1 MKGWCATVANIQ
13 GDFKVNSPIL
23 CFVYKNCATDAMA
36 QISTLPN
43 TNRAAMPGIAA
54 STSSRVDSAA
64 KHIMACKVNSDLM
77 LLFVDKSLGNN
88 QLKRRELHIN
98 RDKYCVFKN
107 DLVLNVNIPLFPD
120 KSQVAGNGTR
130 AYPSVVSTLGD
141 CDWTVKEFLIGL
153 YKSPSNFDF
162 ETILQNHENNP
173 SAFTNNPLLKHMPY
187 FTAEG
192 YALGT
197 AWASDQTG
205 DTVSSVLIGG
215 MQTVMNGAFACQA
228 GEVLQWYFEF
238 EEGEFYHSTQKIND
252 VKHRAGSR
260 IVETWSGIAL
270 ERDSKEDILQE
281 LEDIRKR
288 NEKEG
293 IKHDV
298 DTQRK
303 RRRQYYEDMHGI
315 GHDAKGN
322 KAFPKPYRLFKYQD
336 HFGDKIRIFAKCI
349 SSARPHEM
357 VDIMLMTQSL

>member
-1 MKGWCATVANIQ
+1 MADINAMD
-13 GDFKVNSPIL
+13 DFRVNSPIL

-36 QISTLPN
+36 SISNLN
-43 TNRAAMPGIAA
+43 NRAAMPGIAA

-77 LLFVDKSLGNN
+77 LNFVSDSFENP
-88 QLKRRELHIN
+88 QMKRRELHIN
-98 RDKYCVFKN
+98 KDKYCVFKN

-141 CDWTVKEFLIGL
+141 CNWKVKEFLISL
-153 YKSPSNFDF
+153 YNSHDNQAF
-162 ETILQNHENNP
+162 EKILQNAENEP
-173 SAFTNNPLLKHMPY
+173 EVFEESPILRHMPY

-238 EEGEFYHSTQKIND
+238 EEAMFYHSTQKSID
-252 VKHRAGSR
+252 GIKVRAGAR
-260 IVETWSGIAL
+260 I
-270 ERDSKEDILQE
+270 EDILEKVTSHPHDPKDPLHE
-281 LEDIRKR
+281 LETQRKK

-293 IKHDV
+293 IHHDV
-298 DTQRK
+298 DTHRK
-303 RRRQYYEDMHGI
+303 RRRDYMEKMNGI
-315 GHDAKGN
+315 GRDHKGN
-322 KAFPKPYRLFKYQD
+322 KAFPKPYRLYQYDD

>member
-1 MKGWCATVANIQ
+1 MKEWCAAATNVQ
-13 GDFKVNSPIL
+13 GNFKVNSPIL

-36 QISTLPN
+36 SISN
-43 TNRAAMPGIAA
+43 SNNRAAMPGIAA
-54 STSSRVDSAA
+54 STSSRIDSAA

-77 LLFVDKSLGNN
+77 LHFVDKSVKDNS
-88 QLKRRELHIN
+88 LKRRELHIN
-98 RDKYCVFKN
+98 KDKYCVFKN

-141 CDWTVKEFLIGL
+141 CSKDVKQFLISL
-153 YKSPSNFDF
+153 YQSSSNAHF
-162 ETILQNHENNP
+162 EAYLQTWERNDGFKNDP
-173 SAFTNNPLLKHMPY
+173 VTKHMPY

-197 AWASDQTG
+197 AWASEQTG

-238 EEGEFYHSTQKIND
+238 EEGKFYHSTQKFGD
-252 VKHRAGSR
+252 GRKVRAGAR
-260 IVETWSGIAL
+260 IEDDTSNLETIEKQRKKYEQEGMTH
-270 ERDSKEDILQE
+270 DI
-281 LEDIRKR
+281 
-288 NEKEG
+288 
-293 IKHDV
+293 

-303 RRRQYYEDMHGI
+303 RRRDYYEKMNGI
-315 GHDAKGN
+315 GDGIGGDHKGN
-322 KAFPKPYRLFKYQD
+322 KAFPKPYRLYDYDD

>member
-1 MKGWCATVANIQ
+1 MKERCVADMKTRD
-13 GDFKVNSPIL
+13 DFRVNSPIL

-36 QISTLPN
+36 SISNLN
-43 TNRAAMPGIAA
+43 NRAAMPGIAA

-77 LLFVDKSLGNN
+77 LHFVSDSFENPV
-88 QLKRRELHIN
+88 LKRRELHVN
-98 RDKYCVFKN
+98 KDKYCVFKN
-107 DLVLNVNIPLFPD
+107 DLVLNVNIALFPD

-141 CDWTVKEFLIGL
+141 CSIEAKEFLIKL
-153 YKSPSNFDF
+153 YHTPTNLEF
-162 ETILQNHENNP
+162 ESLLQRTERDMQKTENNP
-173 SAFTNNPLLKHMPY
+173 ANKVIKQMPY

-238 EEGEFYHSTQKIND
+238 EEGKFYHTTQKFPGGR
-252 VKHRAGSR
+252 KLRAGAR
-260 IVETWSGIAL
+260 IEDELYETDALETQRKGNEQNGIAH
-270 ERDSKEDILQE
+270 DI
-281 LEDIRKR
+281 
-288 NEKEG
+288 
-293 IKHDV
+293 

-303 RRRQYYEDMHGI
+303 RRRDYMEKMNGI
-315 GHDAKGN
+315 GGDHKGN
-322 KAFPKPYRLFKYQD
+322 KAFPKPYRLYENDD

>member
-1 MKGWCATVANIQ
+1 MKEWCAAATNVQ
-13 GDFKVNSPIL
+13 GNFKVNSPIL

-36 QISTLPN
+36 LISN
-43 TNRAAMPGIAA
+43 SNNRAAMPGIAA
-54 STSSRVDSAA
+54 STSSRLDSAA

-77 LLFVDKSLGNN
+77 LHFVDNSIAGP

-98 RDKYCVFKN
+98 KNKYCVFKN
-107 DLVLNVNIPLFPD
+107 DLVLNVNIALFPD

-141 CDWTVKEFLIGL
+141 CSDVVKGFLIVL
-153 YKSPSNFDF
+153 YNSLDNAAFESFLYDTEKDPTNF
-162 ETILQNHENNP
+162 EN
-173 SAFTNNPLLKHMPY
+173 AAILKHMPY

-238 EEGEFYHSTQKIND
+238 EEGMFYHSTQMVNG
-252 VKHRAGSR
+252 VKKRAGAR
-260 IVETWSGIAL
+260 IDIEKLQKS
-270 ERDSKEDILQE
+270 SKNAWQDE
-281 LEDIRKR
+281 LEDVRKN
-288 NEKEG
+288 NEKTG
-293 IKHDV
+293 IQNDV
-298 DTQRK
+298 DTLRK
-303 RRRQYYEDMHGI
+303 RRRDYNEKMNGI
-315 GHDAKGN
+315 GRDHKGN
-322 KAFPKPYRLFKYQD
+322 KAFPKPYRLYKHDD